1 MALTAKAQLS
11 ISQAAWEQ
19 LAYFALRP
27 ELYFD
32 SLAEIKP
39 TNQSNVGTTVTF
51 TFSNELSD
59 ITAALTEGS
68 DATVVQIGNNQVTV
82 TLAEYGS
89 AVQTTAQLR
98 ATAFYAVNPVVANL
112 VGWNAG
118 SSTDGIARSAL
129 ATVGD
134 AYANRIWSGAATTTG
149 TVASTHTLAG
159 NEVRKAVARL
169 RSGNSP
175 TFGGVYK
182 GIIHPDI
189 SYDFRGAT
197 GGTNWSDP
205 HVYSDATGIYNGV
218 IGSFQGVQFMES
230 PRAPLFVDAGVGG
243 TVDVYGTL
251 IMGRQALAKAY
262 CLNGEYGQ
270 QPILVDVPVID
281 VLRRFT
287 GVGWKHF
294 VGYKIFRPASYWR
307 IESASSIGTN

>member
-27 ELYFD
+27 ELYYD
-32 SLAEIKP
+32 SLAEVKP
-39 TNQSNVGTTVTF
+39 THQSTPGTTVTF
-51 TFSNELSD
+51 TFSNEMAE
-59 ITAALTEGS
+59 ITAALGEGV
-68 DATVVQIGNNQVTV
+68 DAVTVQIGNNQVQV

-118 SSTDGIARSAL
+118 SSVDGIARSAL
-129 ATVGD
+129 ATNGD
-134 AYANRIWSGAATTTG
+134 AYANRIWSGAAVSTG
-149 TVASTHTLAG
+149 TVAVAHTLAG

-169 RSGNSP
+169 RSGNAP
-175 TFGGVYK
+175 TYNGVYK

-189 SYDFRGAT
+189 SYDFRGTT

-205 HVYSDATGIYNGV
+205 HVYSDPSGVYNGV
-218 IGSFQGVQFMES
+218 VGTFQGVQFMET
-230 PRAPLFVDAGVGG
+230 PRAPLFVDAGTPG
-243 TVDVYGTL
+243 TVDVYRTL

-262 CLNGEYGQ
+262 CINGEYGQ
-270 QPILVDVPVID
+270 QPVLVDVPVID

-294 VGYKIFRPASYWR
+294 VGYKIFRTASLWG